1 MPSYSPATAFRRISS
16 SVVASRP
23 GLNSSP
29 VDIPSA
35 PDCIASWTKPSIV
48 AICSAVGVEPDTPAA
63 SRIALW
69 PTNHAKFGVW
79 PTSER
84 NSRCSPKVDHGIV
97 GLSNPNECSR
107 LRMTGSDAGVT
118 GA

>member
-1 MPSYSPATAFRRISS
+1 MPPYSPATAFSRRSS

-35 PDCIASWTKPSIV
+35 PDCIASWTKPSIELS
-48 AICSAVGVEPDTPAA
+48 CSGVGDEPETPAA

-69 PTNHAKFGVW
+69 PTNQAKFGVC
-79 PTSER
+79 PTSAR
-84 NSRCSPKVDHGIV
+84 NSRCSPKLDQGIV
-97 GLSNPNECSR
+97 GLSKPNESSR
-107 LRMTGSDAGVT
+107 LLIVGSEAAVT

>member
-1 MPSYSPATAFRRISS
+1 
-16 SVVASRP
+16 
-23 GLNSSP
+23 LNSSP

-35 PDCIASWTKPSIV
+35 PDCIASSTKPSI
-48 AICSAVGVEPDTPAA
+48 AASCSGVGAEPETPAA
-63 SRIALW
+63 SRTALW
-69 PTNHAKFGVW
+69 PTNQAKFGVW

-97 GLSNPNECSR
+97 GLSNPNECRR